1 MAGVSHI
8 LLALPR
14 CKFLED
20 LVPRFVTNKGNQEI
34 SLVPTWENG
43 IARVAG
49 FLPDYVFMPMIS
61 METTEARRFAKAIL
75 EACERAEHT
84 VASLKGDT
92 VEQKA
97 ESKS

>member
-61 METTEARRFAKAIL
+61 METTEARRFAAAIL
-75 EACERAEHT
+75 DCCDRAEQT
-84 VASLKGDT
+84 AQTLAK
-92 VEQKA
+92 EQAKQ
-97 ESKS
+97 